1 MPTPASASA
10 VTPAWARASSPA
22 ATIRSTTAS
31 HPSWGWVSRWPRP
44 RIRPEASTTPAAIL
58 VPPRS
63 MPSARADAPSGAGAI
78 ATTLPT
84 LGLEAG
90 QLPLQPVDGLHRRRI
105 HPVEVRQVEA
115 DIIPQIEQRSEE
127 HTSELQSRENLV

>member
-1 MPTPASASA
+1 PGAP
-10 VTPAWARASSPA
+10 
-22 ATIRSTTAS
+22 
-31 HPSWGWVSRWPRP
+31 PRP
-44 RIRPEASTTPAAIL
+44 YTKLFRSIL

-63 MPSARADAPSGAGAI
+63 MPRARADAPSGAGAI

-115 DIIPQIEQRSEE
+115 DIIPQIQQGEEPCQRRVALDRKS
-127 HTSELQSRENLV
+127 T